1 MRRTRL
7 WRGLAGFAACL
18 AAMAVAETMAAA
30 TPVSALSAAALYAEP
45 RVKPPAPGPAWLSPA
60 DYALLKEIEE
70 ALARRDWSRAKALA
84 PAADAPIARSLA
96 QWLYFYA
103 EDPLVDIE
111 EADAFLDGHSGWPA
125 ARRIQAH
132 VESRIPN
139 SARPEAILAFFDTRD
154 PVTGEGKIHLARAL
168 LDEGQRE
175 AAVVQLRDAWINHDL
190 PAIVEQSALARY
202 GRHLRTED
210 HIARVDRLLWSQQVT
225 AARRI
230 FSRLPP
236 HERRLAETRAAL
248 LTSARKAAQM
258 YESLR
263 EEDRADPGV
272 MLAAVR
278 YFRRAGEE
286 PRAIAIARQAPAD
299 PAALRNAARWWDE
312 RQLLMR
318 WALKEGLY
326 TEAYDM
332 AAGHGLEPGGPDFAE
347 AEFNAGWI
355 ALRFLGAPERAETH
369 FSALAAHVSAPISLA
384 RAYYWLARA
393 AEARGAND
401 IAQARYGE
409 AARHAYTY
417 YGQLAA
423 EKLGA
428 ATQNFGPVVEPTPE
442 ERARFGSRPTVQA
455 MRMLADLQSDHA
467 LMVFAYHVDDELESP
482 GEYVELMRLAERR
495 GATHLAVRA
504 GKVGA
509 GRGAF
514 APEVAYP
521 LVFVPEEATRFAPP
535 EIILGLSRQES
546 EFNPRAYSRA
556 GARGL
561 MQLLPSTAQI
571 TARKE
576 GLPYSRS
583 ALLDDPVYNMII
595 GAAHLSHLME
605 KYDGSWVMTL
615 AAYNAGANRVEEWIE
630 RYGDPR
636 APGVDPVDWVE
647 QIPFSETRNYVQRVF
662 ENAQVYRSRLTQSA
676 IAGRLAADLERG
688 GPNGRA
694 GALAAL
700 PPNGNLPPI
709 PERTILI
716 ANAAAL
722 LAPADAAPMTP
733 APGDKAASSSAAT
746 DEPQQPPQTPA
757 RKRRVLAEEQTAD
770 RAPAPP
776 ARKPSQP
783 ALSEPAAAFDEAS
796 SAAAGVSGA
805 AGPPDGAEASLARLA
820 ENEADAASDSQAE
833 GVPPAP
839 LLGVLIEPASPQN
852 AQDAGS
858 CQTYRDYI
866 AETERE
872 EAAADDLNAGMRA
885 ELAGDG
891 PAC

>member
-7 WRGLAGFAACL
+7 WRGLAGFAASL
-18 AAMAVAETMAAA
+18 AAIAAAQSAPAA
-30 TPVSALSAAALYAEP
+30 TPVTALSAAAYAEP
-45 RVKPPAPGPAWLSPA
+45 RLKPPAPGPAWLSPA
-60 DYALLKEIEE
+60 DYARLKDVEE
-70 ALARRDWSRAKALA
+70 AVVRRDWSRAKTLALA
-84 PAADAPIARSLA
+84 VDAPIARSLA

-111 EADAFLDGHSGWPA
+111 EADAFLDAHPGWPA

-139 SARPEAILAFFDTRD
+139 SARSEAILAFFDSRD

-168 LDEGQRE
+168 LDEGERE
-175 AAVVQLRDAWINHDL
+175 AAIAQIRDAWVNHDF
-190 PAIVEQSALARY
+190 PAIIEQRALAQY
-202 GRHLRTED
+202 GRYLRTED
-210 HIARVDRLLWSQQVT
+210 HIARVDRLLWAREAT

-248 LTSARKAAQM
+248 LLSARKAAQM

-263 EEDRADPGV
+263 EEDRADSGV

-332 AAGHGLEPGGPDFAE
+332 AAGHGLEPGGADFAE

-369 FSALAAHVSAPISLA
+369 FTALAAHVSAPISAA
-384 RAYYWLARA
+384 RAYYWLGRA
-393 AEARGAND
+393 AEARGAD
-401 IAQARYGE
+401 DVAQTRYAE
-409 AARHAYTY
+409 AARHPYTY

-423 EKLGA
+423 EKLGGPA
-428 ATQNFGPVVEPTPE
+428 AAQAFAPPIEPTPE

-455 MRMLADLQSDHA
+455 MRMLADLQSDQA
-467 LMVFAYHVDDELESP
+467 FMVFAYHVDDELESP

-495 GATHLAVRA
+495 GAVHLAVRA

-514 APEVAYP
+514 AAEVAYP
-521 LVFVPEEATRFAPP
+521 LVFVPDEAARFAPP

-576 GLPYSRS
+576 GLRYSRS

-615 AAYNAGANRVEEWIE
+615 AAYNAGANRVAEWVE

-636 APGVDPVDWVE
+636 APGVDPVDWIE
-647 QIPFSETRNYVQRVF
+647 QIPFSETRNYVQRVL

-676 IAGRLAADLERG
+676 IAGRLAADIERG
-688 GPNGRA
+688 GPSGRV

-700 PPNGNLPPI
+700 PGGGALPPI
-709 PERTILI
+709 PERTILL

-722 LAPADAAPMTP
+722 VAPATASEPEAPS
-733 APGDKAASSSAAT
+733 AP
-746 DEPQQPPQTPA
+746 
-757 RKRRVLAEEQTAD
+757 TAGQ
-770 RAPAPP
+770 APAPTQDETQTSPRRAPVNGP
-776 ARKPSQP
+776 AE
-783 ALSEPAAAFDEAS
+783 AAELEPAAIFDQAAIDEAVDEEIDS
-796 SAAAGVSGA
+796 SHAQAAL
-805 AGPPDGAEASLARLA
+805 PRLA
-820 ENEADAASDSQAE
+820 ENEAETESPAPADASS
-833 GVPPAP
+833 PAP
-839 LLGVLIEPASPQN
+839 LLGALVEPSPDE
-852 AQDAGS
+852 ADDEAGEGVER
-858 CQTYRDYI
+858 CRTYRDYI

-872 EAAADDLNAGMRA
+872 EASADDLNAGMRA
-885 ELAGDG
+885 ELASGG